1 MRWHSCAAVRR
12 AACPTLAAPCA
23 ARPAQTN
30 SRSRPLSGSCFLSTR
45 RAWTYVFP
53 AAPSDPSPVAD
64 SAPPWLPG
72 CLQGMNLYV
81 KNLHDDTDD
90 EALRSE
96 FAPFGTITSAK
107 VRGWRASS

>member
-1 MRWHSCAAVRR
+1 
-12 AACPTLAAPCA
+12 
-23 ARPAQTN
+23 
-30 SRSRPLSGSCFLSTR
+30 
-45 RAWTYVFP
+45 
-53 AAPSDPSPVAD
+53 
-64 SAPPWLPG
+64 
-72 CLQGMNLYV
+72 MNLYV